1 MLLAN
6 TVSLVTGGGSG
17 IGRAIA
23 LLFAREGSRV
33 VIADRDGKRAESVAS
48 EIDQAGGTAMAVEVD
63 VASPEGV
70 EYLFARADDVFGP
83 VDILVNN
90 AGASYG
96 TDLRTIEPDVWDRNF
111 NVVLKSAFLCT
122 KAALP
127 AMIARNK

>member
-1 MLLAN
+1 MLSHNRLPDTPTPRHPDTLTPLRRRIVMLLAN

-33 VIADRDGKRAESVAS
+33 VVADRDGKRAEAVAS

-63 VASPEGV
+63 VATPDGV
-70 EYLFARADDVFGP
+70 EHLFARAVDVFGP
-83 VDILVNN
+83 VDVLVNN

-96 TDLRTIEPDVWDRNF
+96 TDLRTIEPDV
-111 NVVLKSAFLCT
+111 
-122 KAALP
+122 
-127 AMIARNK
+127 